1 MFFKPYYATY
11 ENGVRRV
18 HPQSVALE
26 EHLKTLRAKGK
37 KLFLK
42 NGGSCFSFFLNNQN
56 GRLVYFFALL
66 VGTPPP
72 KRIRK
77 SAEVNEEPIELGKL
91 IEVFSGEGIDYPL
104 KREETFADRKS
115 LLQTRGVIDYDLYLF
130 TIGLDLRCFEEVSLF
145 FGGSP
150 LLQKIKL

>member
-18 HPQSVALE
+18 HPQSGALE

-42 NGGSCFSFFLNNQN
+42 NESSCFSYFFLNNQN
-56 GRLVYFFALL
+56 GRVVYFFSLL

-77 SAEVNEEPIELGKL
+77 AAEVNEEPIELGKL
-91 IEVFSGEGIDYPL
+91 IEVFSGECIDYQQ
-104 KREETFADRKS
+104 KREETYADRKS
-115 LLQTRGVIDYDLYLF
+115 LLQTKGVIDYDFYLF
-130 TIGLDLRCFEEVSLF
+130 TIGLDFRCFEEVSLF
-145 FGGSP
+145 F
-150 LLQKIKL
+150 